1 MAAPTAACSRL
12 LRCLL
17 LLLGVAATAGAAGE
31 TAPGGDCGCSAN
43 RGGVDGREAA
53 ARRYSAATTTAA
65 AGGGRSAGHRP
76 VSGGA
81 RLGRGE
87 RGAERRAGP

>member
-1 MAAPTAACSRL
+1 MAAPTAACPRL

-17 LLLGVAATAGAAGE
+17 LLLGLAATAGAARE
-31 TAPGGDCGCSAN
+31 AAPGGDCGCSAN
-43 RGGVDGREAA
+43 RDGADGREAA
-53 ARRYSAATTTAA
+53 ARRYSAAAAA

-76 VSGGA
+76 VSSGA